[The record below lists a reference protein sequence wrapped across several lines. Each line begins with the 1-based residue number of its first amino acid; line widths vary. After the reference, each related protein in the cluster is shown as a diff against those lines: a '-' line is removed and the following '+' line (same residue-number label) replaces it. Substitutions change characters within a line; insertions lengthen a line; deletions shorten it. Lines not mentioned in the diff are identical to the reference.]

1 MSFGAP
7 PQTPSRGAMP
17 LPEAWGTPRSG
28 TPRSATLRAATPRGA
43 AHVQRLTTP
52 RAATPLA
59 TAKRV
64 SQRAGTPLELVRRG
78 DTPRIA
84 PSATHENA
92 TATSKEVYR
101 VPTIEEINKQ
111 FELEKRNKM
120 GDGGTVDEAAAEA
133 ALGRRSKLVREQLRD
148 LERVYDPAQETGWEK
163 KYKFFSE
170 NKMKA
175 TYRTYARARHDPFN
189 KDPSWGKSVLADVS
203 RSVEKKGLTPEGLFY
218 GIDIDGDNTLSR
230 PEIKRALTSVIPT
243 LGDYELTAIFDV
255 IDADCSGEVTL
266 EEFVKAMDFGR
277 TSIYKKEDVERWR
290 NPIHRIKRLAP
301 AQMEGWDHL
310 DDNVADDIQKESKHL
325 MARLS
330 SLLQS
335 SPRALVHNYKPPK
348 YLYFGGGADL
358 KRFEN
363 QNYLRSKRE
372 SSSGTSSAT
381 VSSDFP
387 DPGGAD
393 VRPGFLCSKKANDA
407 LVLKGF
413 SALNQSPRRAAT
425 PLS

>member
-1 MSFGAP
+1 SFGAP

-133 ALGRRSKLVREQLRD
+133 ALGRRSKLVREQLREQ
-148 LERVYDPAQETGWEK
+148 LRPGLSAEMSSVQSPAQ
-163 KYKFFSE
+163 
-170 NKMKA
+170 
-175 TYRTYARARHDPFN
+175 
-189 KDPSWGKSVLADVS
+189 
-203 RSVEKKGLTPEGLFY
+203 
-218 GIDIDGDNTLSR
+218 
-230 PEIKRALTSVIPT
+230 
-243 LGDYELTAIFDV
+243 
-255 IDADCSGEVTL
+255 
-266 EEFVKAMDFGR
+266 
-277 TSIYKKEDVERWR
+277 SI
-290 NPIHRIKRLAP
+290 
-301 AQMEGWDHL
+301 
-310 DDNVADDIQKESKHL
+310 
-325 MARLS
+325 
-330 SLLQS
+330 SLL
-335 SPRALVHNYKPPK
+335 P
-348 YLYFGGGADL
+348 
-358 KRFEN
+358 
-363 QNYLRSKRE
+363 
-372 SSSGTSSAT
+372 
-381 VSSDFP
+381 
-387 DPGGAD
+387 
-393 VRPGFLCSKKANDA
+393 
-407 LVLKGF
+407 
-413 SALNQSPRRAAT
+413 
-425 PLS
+425 